1 MVIKLSTHDGF
12 GVHMKTIFI
21 KYFLATDSLLFDAGS
36 FSASVQGDFVFHLPL
51 AVCTKME
58 IW

>member
-1 MVIKLSTHDGF
+1 
-12 GVHMKTIFI
+12 MKTIFI

-36 FSASVQGDFVFHLPL
+36 FSASVQGDFVFHLHLPL